1 MSKKEVKF
9 NCKIVKC
16 MYNSDNYKIYAT
28 DVDKKEYP
36 NIKHNKYD
44 NVTIYG
50 NVHNLVVSQSY
61 EITAVEQLD
70 KYGFGYD
77 IVNVRMDKPKN
88 EEEVYMFLREI
99 LTENQ
104 AGVLWQHYPD
114 IIDIVLRGEA
124 DTVDLDKLKGIGE
137 KTFDKIKTKIVE
149 NYCIYDLV
157 VEFGGILTM
166 SMLKKL
172 YDEYASIEKLKQ
184 ELRYHPY
191 KSLTKI
197 SGIGFIKADGILLEL
212 QRLGKI
218 EFPFDLKS
226 SPQRCA
232 SCMEYLLDENQKEG
246 NTKMDLTVLRKQ
258 LVKTV
263 PACVQHFVKCLKE
276 PDIYYNKDTL
286 EVSLKTTYD
295 TELQIATALS
305 NANKKPRIWDF
316 DWKSYQTSG
325 EYYLTDEQTSALE
338 CICNNNIMILNGF
351 AGSGKS
357 ATSAMIIKM
366 LEDNSISYTLMAP
379 TGRAAKVL
387 SDYTGR
393 PAATIHR
400 GLGYMPKNRW
410 GYNDECQLPFDV
422 VLVDEFS
429 MTDIFLFLHLC
440 DAIDFNR
447 TKLII
452 VGDSAQLPSVGPGN
466 LLYDMI
472 NSFVIPTITLNQI
485 FRYAEGG
492 LMKVATDV
500 RNINPYLYELNNGI
514 AKFGSDYIFMNAD
527 NEQAVKC
534 AIGLYKKLLEQYSPE
549 DILVLSAFNKGG
561 CGTIAIN
568 NAVQKIANP
577 NYGADKCIK
586 SGDTTY
592 YINDIVI
599 QIKNN
604 YEAEVD
610 MDDMKM
616 DDNPFN
622 DVSINTI
629 FIPNG
634 MLGKIVDIFDEVN
647 PVTDEHEISAIIDF
661 DGVRVKY
668 SKSEMVMLLLG
679 YAISI
684 HKSQGGSAKIVVLI
698 SPSAHTY
705 MMNSNL
711 LYVGLTRTKERCYH
725 IGNKDT
731 VNKAVR
737 KKENFKRNTFTLD
750 LLQSLKKENERKI
763 KSESYN

>member
-16 MYNSDNYKIYAT
+16 MFNSENYKIYAT
-28 DVDKKEYP
+28 EVDKEKYP

-50 NVHNLVVSQSY
+50 DVHNLVVSQSY
-61 EITAVEQLD
+61 EVTAAEQLD
-70 KYGFGYD
+70 KYGYGYD
-77 IVNVRMDKPKN
+77 IVNVRMDRPKN

-114 IIDIVLRGEA
+114 IIDIVLRDEA
-124 DTVDLDKLKGIGE
+124 DTVDLDQLKGIGE
-137 KTFDKIKTKIVE
+137 KTFETIKTKIIE

-172 YDEYASIEKLKQ
+172 YDKFRSIPKLKQ
-184 ELRYHPY
+184 ELKISPY
-191 KSLTKI
+191 RSLTQI
-197 SGIGFIKADGILLEL
+197 SGIGFIKADSILLEL

-218 EFPFDLKS
+218 DFPFDLKS
-226 SPQRCA
+226 SAQRCA
-232 SCMEYLLDENQKEG
+232 ACMEYYLEENQKEG
-246 NTKMDLTVLRKQ
+246 NTKMDLRDLRKQ
-258 LVKTV
+258 VVKLV
-263 PACVQHFVKCLKE
+263 PACSSHYVECLKD
-276 PDIYYNKDTL
+276 PDIYYNKETF
-286 EVSLKTTYD
+286 EVALKVTHD
-295 TELQIATALS
+295 TEAQIAAALFV
-305 NANKKPRIWDF
+305 ANNNPQIWDF
-316 DWKSYQTSG
+316 DWKSYQDAG
-325 EYYLTDEQTSALE
+325 EYSLTDEQTSALE

-366 LEDNSISYTLMAP
+366 LEDNDISYTLMAP

-400 GLGYMPKNRW
+400 GLGYMPNNKW
-410 GYNDECQLPFDV
+410 GYDNYQKLPFDV

-429 MTDIFLFLHLC
+429 MTDVFLFLHLC
-440 DAIDFNR
+440 DAIDFSK
-447 TKLII
+447 TKLVV

-466 LLYDMI
+466 LLYDLI
-472 NSFVIPTITLNQI
+472 NSFVIPTVTLNQI

-500 RNINPYLYELNNGI
+500 RNMKPYLYDLNNGV
-514 AKFGSDYIFMNAD
+514 AKFGKDYTFINVD
-527 NEQAVKC
+527 NEQLVKC
-534 AIGLYKKLLEQYSPE
+534 AIRLYQKLLTKYSPA
-549 DILVLSAFNKGG
+549 DILVLSAFNKGD
-561 CGTIAIN
+561 CGTVAIN
-568 NAVQKIANP
+568 NAIQKIANS
-577 NYGADKCIK
+577 NYGSEKCIK

-592 YINDIVI
+592 YVDDIII

-610 MDDMKM
+610 MDDMKIENT
-616 DDNPFN
+616 NP
-622 DVSINTI
+622 DEVSINTT

-634 MLGKIVDIFDEVN
+634 MLGKIVDIYDEIIPYTN
-647 PVTDEHEISAIIDF
+647 EHRTGAIIDF
-661 DGVRVKY
+661 DGIRVKY
-668 SKSEMVMLLLG
+668 EKSEMSMLLLG

-684 HKSQGGSAKIVVLI
+684 HKSQGGSAKVTITLT
-698 SPSAHTY
+698 PSCHSY

-711 LYVGLTRTKERCYH
+711 LYVALTRTKEEGFH
-725 IGNKDT
+725 LGDKNT
-731 VNKAVR
+731 VNKAIK
-737 KKENFKRNTFTLD
+737 KKENFKRNTF
-750 LLQSLKKENERKI
+750 LLSILKKLEKI
-763 KSESYN
+763 KLTSKEKSV

>member
-16 MYNSDNYKIYAT
+16 MFNSENYKIYAT
-28 DVDKKEYP
+28 EVDKEKYP

-50 NVHNLVVSQSY
+50 DVHNLVVSQSY
-61 EITAVEQLD
+61 EVTAAEQLD
-70 KYGFGYD
+70 KYGYGYD
-77 IVNVRMDKPKN
+77 IVNVRMDRPKN

-114 IIDIVLRGEA
+114 IIDIVLRDEA
-124 DTVDLDKLKGIGE
+124 DTVDLDQLKGIGE
-137 KTFDKIKTKIVE
+137 KTFETIKTKIIE

-172 YDEYASIEKLKQ
+172 YDKFRSIPKLKQ
-184 ELRYHPY
+184 ELKISPY
-191 KSLTKI
+191 RSLTQI
-197 SGIGFIKADGILLEL
+197 SGIGFIKADSILLEL

-218 EFPFDLKS
+218 DFPFDLKS
-226 SPQRCA
+226 SAQRCA
-232 SCMEYLLDENQKEG
+232 ACMEYYLEENQKEG
-246 NTKMDLTVLRKQ
+246 NTKMDLRDLRKQ
-258 LVKTV
+258 VVKLV
-263 PACVQHFVKCLKE
+263 PACSSHYVECLKD
-276 PDIYYNKDTL
+276 PDIYYNKETF
-286 EVSLKTTYD
+286 EVALKVTHD
-295 TELQIATALS
+295 TEAQIAAALFV
-305 NANKKPRIWDF
+305 ANNNPQIWDF
-316 DWKSYQTSG
+316 DWKSYQDAG
-325 EYYLTDEQTSALE
+325 EYSLTDEQTSALE

-366 LEDNSISYTLMAP
+366 LEDNDISYTLMAP

-400 GLGYMPKNRW
+400 GLGYMPNNKW
-410 GYNDECQLPFDV
+410 GYDNYQKLPFDV

-429 MTDIFLFLHLC
+429 MTDVFLFLHLC
-440 DAIDFNR
+440 DAIDFSK
-447 TKLII
+447 TKLVV

-466 LLYDMI
+466 LLYDLI
-472 NSFVIPTITLNQI
+472 NSFVIPTVTLNQI

-500 RNINPYLYELNNGI
+500 RNMKPYLYDLNNGV
-514 AKFGSDYIFMNAD
+514 AKFGKDYTFINVD
-527 NEQAVKC
+527 NEQLVKC
-534 AIGLYKKLLEQYSPE
+534 AIRLYQKLLTKYSPA
-549 DILVLSAFNKGG
+549 DILVLSAFNKGD
-561 CGTIAIN
+561 CGTVAIN
-568 NAVQKIANP
+568 NTIQKIANS
-577 NYGADKCIK
+577 NYGSEKCIK

-592 YINDIVI
+592 YVDDIII

-610 MDDMKM
+610 MDDMKIENT
-616 DDNPFN
+616 NP
-622 DVSINTI
+622 DEVSINTT

-634 MLGKIVDIFDEVN
+634 MLGKIVDIYDEIIPYTN
-647 PVTDEHEISAIIDF
+647 EHRTGAIIDF
-661 DGVRVKY
+661 DGIRVKY
-668 SKSEMVMLLLG
+668 EKSEMSMLLLG

-684 HKSQGGSAKIVVLI
+684 HKSQGGSAKVTITLT
-698 SPSAHTY
+698 PSCHSY

-711 LYVGLTRTKERCYH
+711 LYVALTRTKEEGFH
-725 IGNKDT
+725 LGDKNT
-731 VNKAVR
+731 VNKAIK
-737 KKENFKRNTFTLD
+737 KKENFKRNTF
-750 LLQSLKKENERKI
+750 LLSILKKLEKI
-763 KSESYN
+763 KLTSKEKSV